1 MPYKSGSCLIWDH
14 SIKHWVVN
22 DSDRPRLHMTVIAH
36 VRDDVLVKSY
46 NKYKSHQRQVDL
58 Y

>member
-46 NKYKSHQRQVDL
+46 NKYKSHQR
-58 Y
+58 